1 MSAMAMFRQLSLPAR
16 CQASILQWGKDLT
29 EMHLD
34 KVTRGDIR
42 RFFQQQQ
49 ILVFAAVAVFALL
62 SVLKIPSHLWTCLVF
77 ALCIGNLM
85 FPIMI
90 RLDRYYS
97 RLTFPLNWL
106 VRLLILAV
114 VSFGTVIVATG
125 VIYALL
131 MEPGERTRAS
141 VIADIR
147 LGTVAAFIVGIVSQ
161 LYGGMKTRLESQN
174 VVLREAVQTRT
185 FQLEEQERE
194 LETAREIQGRL
205 IPARIPQLLNLEI
218 VGSYQPARVVGG
230 DYFDVIKFSDTRV
243 AVCIADV
250 VGKGI
255 AAALLMANVQAAV
268 KAFAVENA
276 APSEI
281 CAQLNRVLC
290 SNLALGKFVTFFYC
304 VIDTT
309 ARTLA
314 YSNAG
319 HCFPLLHR
327 SRGNA
332 ELLGEGGIVLGI
344 FPESKYW
351 DVTVQFDPGNKV
363 LLFTDGITEA
373 TNTRDEEYG
382 EARLRQRLDIDT
394 SSETEAMHRKLMQE
408 VSDFCLGNFADD
420 ATLVLISFL

>member
-1 MSAMAMFRQLSLPAR
+1 
-16 CQASILQWGKDLT
+16 
-29 EMHLD
+29 
-34 KVTRGDIR
+34 
-42 RFFQQQQ
+42 
-49 ILVFAAVAVFALL
+49 
-62 SVLKIPSHLWTCLVF
+62 
-77 ALCIGNLM
+77 M

-106 VRLLILAV
+106 VGLLVLAV

-131 MEPGERTRAS
+131 MEPAARTRAS
-141 VIADIR
+141 VVADIQ
-147 LGTVAAFIVGIVSQ
+147 LGTVAAFIIGIVSR

-174 VVLREAVQTRT
+174 VVLQEAVQTRT
-185 FQLEEQERE
+185 FQLEEQEKE

-205 IPARIPQLLNLEI
+205 IPARIPQLPNLEI

-268 KAFAVENA
+268 KAFAVENV

-281 CAQLNRVLC
+281 CAQLNRALC

-332 ELLGEGGIVLGI
+332 ELLGDGGIVLGI
-344 FPESKYW
+344 FPDSKYW

-382 EARLRQRLDIDT
+382 EARLRQRLDVDS
-394 SSETEAMHRKLMQE
+394 SSETAALHRKLMQE

-420 ATLVLISFL
+420 ATLVLISFLPLAKSLVSSSGTGRVVADMTCEENSSRR

>member
-1 MSAMAMFRQLSLPAR
+1 MP
-16 CQASILQWGKDLT
+16 
-29 EMHLD
+29 LD
-34 KVTRGDIR
+34 KVARGDIR

-77 ALCIGNLM
+77 ALCVGNLM

-106 VRLLILAV
+106 VGLLVLAV

-131 MEPGERTRAS
+131 MEPAARTRAS
-141 VIADIR
+141 VVADIQ
-147 LGTVAAFIVGIVSQ
+147 LGTVAAFIIGIVSR

-174 VVLREAVQTRT
+174 VVLQEAVQTRT
-185 FQLEEQERE
+185 FQLEEQEKE

-205 IPARIPQLLNLEI
+205 IPARIPQLPNLEI

-230 DYFDVIKFSDTRV
+230 DYFDVIKFSNTRV

-268 KAFAVENA
+268 KAFAVENV

-290 SNLALGKFVTFFYC
+290 SNLALGKFVTFYYC

-332 ELLGEGGIVLGI
+332 ELLGDGGIVLGI
-344 FPESKYW
+344 FPDSKYW
-351 DVTVQFDPGNKV
+351 DVKVQFDPGNKV

-373 TNTRDEEYG
+373 TNSRDEEYG
-382 EARLRQRLDIDT
+382 EARLRQRLDVDS
-394 SSETEAMHRKLMQE
+394 SSETAALHRKLMQE

-420 ATLVLISFL
+420 ATLVLISFLPLAKSLVSSSGTGRVVADMTCEENSSRR

>member
-1 MSAMAMFRQLSLPAR
+1 MPL
-16 CQASILQWGKDLT
+16 G
-29 EMHLD
+29 
-34 KVTRGDIR
+34 KVTRSGVR
-42 RFFQQQQ
+42 RLFQQQQ

-62 SVLKIPSHLWTCLVF
+62 SVLKIPSHFWTCLVF
-77 ALCIGNLM
+77 ALCVGNLM

-90 RLDRYYS
+90 RLNRYYS

-106 VRLLILAV
+106 VGLLILAV
-114 VSFGTVIVATG
+114 VSFGTVLATG

-131 MEPGERTRAS
+131 MEPAARTRAS
-141 VIADIR
+141 VVADMR
-147 LGTVAAFIVGIVSQ
+147 LGTMAAFIVGVVSQ

-174 VVLREAVQTRT
+174 AALQEAVQTRT
-185 FQLEEQERE
+185 FQLDEQEKE

-205 IPARIPQLLNLEI
+205 IPARIPQLPNLEI

-230 DYFDVIKFSDTRV
+230 DYFDVIKFGDTRV

-268 KAFAVENA
+268 KAFALENVP
-276 APSEI
+276 PSEI
-281 CAQLNRVLC
+281 CTQLNRVLC

-309 ARTLA
+309 ARTLT

-327 SRGNA
+327 SGGNTEA
-332 ELLGEGGIVLGI
+332 LGEGGIVLGI
-344 FPESKYW
+344 FPDSKYW
-351 DVTVQFDPGNKV
+351 DVAVRFDPGNKV

-373 TNTRDEEYG
+373 TNTREEEYG
-382 EARLRQRLDIDT
+382 EARLRQRLDSDS
-394 SSETEAMHRKLMQE
+394 SSETAAMHRKMMQE
-408 VSDFCLGNFADD
+408 VTDFCQGNFADD
-420 ATLVLISFL
+420 ATLVLVSFLPAAKSLAVQ